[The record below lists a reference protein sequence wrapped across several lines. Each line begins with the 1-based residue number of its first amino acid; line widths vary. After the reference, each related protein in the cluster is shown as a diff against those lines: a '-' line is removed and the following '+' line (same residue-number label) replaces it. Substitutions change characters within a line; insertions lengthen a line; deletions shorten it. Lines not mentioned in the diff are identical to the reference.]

1 MYPRYERMRQSTH
14 ICKWQRT
21 ISKQGGRGRP
31 KKVNK
36 VEDKDEDDFVDFT
49 RNKTGVP
56 MSQYLDWL
64 EEETFIIPTAMDFH
78 PPRRVWRYDPVHLS
92 VHR

>member
-1 MYPRYERMRQSTH
+1 MRQSTQ
-14 ICKWQRT
+14 KRKRKRT
-21 ISKQGGRGRP
+21 ISKQRVRGIP
-31 KKVNK
+31 KKGNK

-56 MSQYLDWL
+56 MSQSLDWL
-64 EEETFIIPTAMDFH
+64 EAETFIIPTAMDFH